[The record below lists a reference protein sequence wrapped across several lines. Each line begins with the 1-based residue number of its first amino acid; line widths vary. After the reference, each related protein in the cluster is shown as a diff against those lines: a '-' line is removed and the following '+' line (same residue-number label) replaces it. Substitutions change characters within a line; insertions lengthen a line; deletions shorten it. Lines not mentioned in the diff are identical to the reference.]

1 MNDKFYLES
10 LLTEVKSL
18 SNLLFTATT
27 EATNEC
33 LHQKLQTG
41 LNICLQW
48 QYTIYKHMEEMGYY
62 NVENVDKQ
70 AIVKEQTNIKP
81 IDFNCTQC

>member
-10 LLTEVKSL
+10 LLTEVKAL

-27 EATNEC
+27 EASNEC

-41 LNICLQW
+41 LNVSLQW
-48 QYTIYKHMEEMGYY
+48 QYEIYKHMEAMGYY
-62 NVENVDKQ
+62 NVENVNKQ
-70 AIVKEQTNIKP
+70 VITKEQTNIKP
-81 IDFNCTQC
+81 LDFNCPQC

>member
-10 LLTEVKSL
+10 LLTEVKAL

-27 EATNEC
+27 EASNEY

-41 LNICLQW
+41 LNVSLQW
-48 QYTIYKHMEEMGYY
+48 QYEIYKHMEAMGYY
-62 NVENVDKQ
+62 NVENEDKQ
-70 AIVKEQTNIKP
+70 VITKEQTNIKP
-81 IDFNCTQC
+81 LDFNCPQC

>member
-10 LLTEVKSL
+10 LLTEVKAL

-27 EATNEC
+27 EASNEY

-41 LNICLQW
+41 LNVSLQW
-48 QYTIYKHMEEMGYY
+48 QYEIYKHMEAMGYY

-70 AIVKEQTNIKP
+70 VIAKEQTNIKP
-81 IDFNCTQC
+81 LDFNCPQC